1 MFDELAHHKD
11 ERFTTPPRWEA
22 LMEAVSEA
30 ASLHLFN
37 PDHPLQT
44 IGRFEAL
51 ATRGLGGFGV
61 VFKVRDP
68 ELDRLVALKLCMTRG
83 PESAEGLMN
92 EARVLAKLSH
102 PNIVSIHEPGR
113 EGDDVFFVM
122 EFVDGVNAH
131 DFVRDEDPPWPEV
144 VDVYRGA
151 GRGLAAAHDAGIVH
165 GDFKPSNILLDAEL
179 WPRVADFGLAQ
190 VIADHL
196 AGEELRHRP
205 GTLPF
210 MAPEVL
216 RGQAGDPL
224 SDQWSFCVS
233 LWQGLEHG
241 LPYDGWT
248 PAELLESIE
257 RGEPWVLQPAVP
269 EAVRS
274 VVRRGLSVDPAQR
287 YPDMHALVAELD
299 KLRER
304 PGASQETGLDAPA
317 VVPGSSKVTE
327 ARRRPFVLGLL
338 LTGAALLGAWGVEH
352 VPWAETDPDPA
363 EASPPEQEG
372 CALWELPPLEPS
384 PEVQSICRLI
394 RDGDYRS
401 ANSLWEAVHDA
412 RLRNPSTSGIE
423 GYTHLDLALDTIIVA
438 QTFAEAAVDLE
449 SSQSPKDTAA
459 TEEAT
464 YPAVVL
470 MAEQWANAASVASDA
485 HGATERAGAPP
496 AVGAAPVTLEEI
508 EVQVGEVYR
517 HLEKT

>member
-1 MFDELAHHKD
+1 MFDELAQRED
-11 ERFTTPPRWEA
+11 ERYTTPPRWEA

-30 ASLHLFN
+30 ACLHLFN

-165 GDFKPSNILLDAEL
+165 GDFKPSNILLDAER

-257 RGEPWVLQPAVP
+257 RGDPWVLQPAVP

-304 PGASQETGLDAPA
+304 PGASQETSLDAPA

-338 LTGAALLGAWGVEH
+338 LTGAALLGAWSVEH
-352 VPWAETDPDPA
+352 VPWAQPDPA
-363 EASPPEQEG
+363 ETSKPQLAG
-372 CALWELPPLEPS
+372 CALWELPPHEPS

-394 RDGDYRS
+394 RDGDYKG
-401 ANSLWEAVHDA
+401 ANLLWDSVHRA
-412 RLRNPSTSGIE
+412 RFISPSTSGIE
-423 GYTHLDLALDTIIVA
+423 GYSHLDLALDAIIIA
-438 QTFAEAAVDLE
+438 QTFAEEAMVIE
-449 SSQSPKDTAA
+449 KSTTK
-459 TEEAT
+459 EEA
-464 YPAVVL
+464 YRVASS
-470 MAEQWANAASVASDA
+470 MAKGWANAASSTSVL
-485 HGATERAGAPP
+485 HRETERAGEPP
-496 AVGAAPVTLEEI
+496 ATGEPPVTLETI
-508 EVQVGEVYR
+508 DRQVSEVHRRLQD
-517 HLEKT
+517 